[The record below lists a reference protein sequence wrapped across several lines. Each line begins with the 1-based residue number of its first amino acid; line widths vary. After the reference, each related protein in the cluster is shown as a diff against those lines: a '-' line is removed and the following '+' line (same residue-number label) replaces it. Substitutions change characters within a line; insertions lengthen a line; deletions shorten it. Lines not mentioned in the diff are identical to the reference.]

1 MAFSFLKT
9 LLIFFIFMISLSS
22 PCLSSSLPSSPTI
35 SPFQQLSP
43 DIAPLLPSPGDS
55 LPSDDGGGT
64 IPASPSP
71 PDPDTNDG
79 YYPDP
84 LAFSPLAS
92 PPVSSPALPS
102 SHPSAGVLLLTV
114 VLSSAFVAL

>member
-1 MAFSFLKT
+1 MAFSFLKK
-9 LLIFFIFMISLSS
+9 LLIIFLISLSS
-22 PCLSSSLPSSPTI
+22 PCLSSSLLSSPTI

-79 YYPDP
+79 SYPDP
-84 LAFSPLAS
+84 LAFAPFAS
-92 PPVSSPALPS
+92 PPVSSPAPPS
-102 SHPSAGVLLLTV
+102 SHPFSGVLILTV
-114 VLSSAFVAL
+114 IFSSAYVAL